1 MGKEMNRTAVRDEI
15 LESVRKFL
23 ETKYDT
29 WCEEIG
35 SGKIIMPAVDKDGE
49 EFYFKFEAVIPRGT
63 RSGGTY
69 MPYDGDAAVKEW
81 RETKQIKAEEKA
93 AKQAEKERKERE
105 KQRLRDAKK
114 EQSFMK
120 KNLKELKSI
129 KEKKKEE
136 D

>member
-15 LESVRKFL
+15 LESVRQFL

-49 EFYFKFEAVIPRGT
+49 EFYFKFEATIPRGT

-69 MPYDGDAAVKEW
+69 MPFDGDNAIKEW
-81 RETKQIKAEEKA
+81 RETKRIKAEEKA
-93 AKQAEKERKERE
+93 AKAAEKERKEKE
-105 KQRLRDAKK
+105 KQRLREAKK
-114 EQSFMK
+114 TVK
-120 KNLKELKSI
+120 KLNKEGLNKMI
-129 KEKKKEE
+129 TEGE
-136 D
+136 